1 LQKEET
7 PRVEEKPAVS
17 ERAGTTSIFT
27 FRRIWHDNCG
37 VLHQPGTRARR
48 YRMRSVK
55 RDLEEQ
61 RWVLSSSIKA
71 LGSDRNADHGREIV
85 KDPYGSASMTH
96 DDEVSFAV
104 ADRRARQLAE
114 VTRAL
119 EDIKAGRYGTCREC
133 GEPIAKARLKV
144 MPFATRCVACQAQA
158 EGLDRA
164 A

>member
-1 LQKEET
+1 
-7 PRVEEKPAVS
+7 
-17 ERAGTTSIFT
+17 
-27 FRRIWHDNCG
+27 
-37 VLHQPGTRARR
+37 
-48 YRMRSVK
+48 MRSIK

-61 RWVLSSSIKA
+61 RSALSSAIKS
-71 LGSDRNADHGREIV
+71 LGADRTADHGREIV
-85 KDPYGSASMTH
+85 KDPYGTASITH

-104 ADRRARQLAE
+104 ADQRAQQLAE

-119 EDIKAGRYGTCREC
+119 EDINAGRYGICREC

-144 MPFATRCVACQAQA
+144 MPFATRCVACQARQ